1 MKVVDRVKELL
12 EPILEER
19 GLFLVDIE
27 LISSKRPILRIYIYN
42 PEGTSIDDCEWVSKR
57 IGALLD
63 IEDLI
68 KSSYTLEVSS
78 PGLDRKLKNPHE
90 YEIFKGRHIKIKTK
104 DAIEDRNVFKGV
116 LKRLEGENVVIEENG
131 KDTYIPLD
139 KISQAKLE
147 F

>member
-19 GLFLVDIE
+19 GLDLVDVE
-27 LISSKRPILRIYIYN
+27 LTYGKKPTLRIYIYN

-57 IGALLD
+57 IGAILD
-63 IEDLI
+63 VEDLI

-90 YEIFKGRHIKIKTK
+90 YEIFKGKNIRIKTTEP
-104 DAIEDRNVFKGV
+104 IEDKNIFKGV
-116 LKRLEGENVVIEENG
+116 LKGFDGSNVLLEDNG
-131 KDTYIPLD
+131 RDIQIPLD
-139 KISQAKLE
+139 KVSQAKLE